1 MMTRDFDEDAVMEG
15 LGRLKSHL
23 RMTSCDLDGELRQK
37 LCAAARSAEHQIGRV
52 VFKSRFTDI
61 FPFSPE
67 IRLDSPLL
75 AVESVAVDG
84 VSLPEGWTALRS
96 ASCVR
101 FDPSVTGDEAEI
113 VWTSGM
119 ERVPDDL
126 MNAVLLIASSL
137 FSNPLDSVETLPKA
151 SAALLRPYRNYEL

>member
-1 MMTRDFDEDAVMEG
+1 MRRDFDDYALWDG
-15 LGRLKSHL
+15 LERLKSHL
-23 RMTSCDLDGELRQK
+23 RLTSSDLDGELKQK

-67 IRLDSPLL
+67 IRLDSPIL

-84 VSLPEGWTALRS
+84 VPLSEGWAAVRS
-96 ASCVR
+96 ASSLR
-101 FDPSVTGDEAEI
+101 FDTSVTGYEVEV

-119 ERVPDDL
+119 EQIPDDL
-126 MNAVLLIASSL
+126 MNAVLLIAASL
-137 FSNPLDSVETLPKA
+137 FNNPLDSVETLPKA

>member
-1 MMTRDFDEDAVMEG
+1 MRRDFDDDMLWEG
-15 LGRLKSHL
+15 LGKLKSHL
-23 RMTSCDLDGELRQK
+23 RLTSCDLDDELRQK
-37 LCAAARSAEHQIGRV
+37 LCAAVRSAEHQIGRV
-52 VFKSRFTDI
+52 VFKSRFSGI

-84 VSLPEGWTALRS
+84 ALLSEGWTALRS
-96 ASCVR
+96 SSVVR
-101 FDPSVTGDEAEI
+101 FDQSVTGDEAEI
-113 VWTSGM
+113 VWTAGM
-119 ERVPDDL
+119 EQVPDDL
-126 MNAVLLIASSL
+126 MNAILLIASSL

>member
-1 MMTRDFDEDAVMEG
+1 MRRDFDEDAVMEG
-15 LGRLKSHL
+15 LGRLRSHL
-23 RMTSCDLDGELRQK
+23 RLTSCDFDGELRQK

-52 VFKSRFTDI
+52 VFKSRFSDT
-61 FPFSPE
+61 FTFSPE

-84 VSLPEGWTALRS
+84 VSLKEGWTPVRS
-96 ASCVR
+96 ASAVR
-101 FDPSVTGDEAEI
+101 FDPSVTGSEAEI

-119 ERVPDDL
+119 EQVPDDL
-126 MNAVLLIASSL
+126 MSAVLLIASSL